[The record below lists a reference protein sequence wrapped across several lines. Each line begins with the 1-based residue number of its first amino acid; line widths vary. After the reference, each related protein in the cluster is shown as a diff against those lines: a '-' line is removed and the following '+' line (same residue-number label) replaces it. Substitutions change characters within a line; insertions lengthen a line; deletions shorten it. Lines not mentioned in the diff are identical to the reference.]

1 MSEEMIELAKQT
13 IKFKGNISNLECTH
27 ICKDCIFSRRKNND
41 ITCCMDTPE
50 NYLKIAEEYL
60 ESVENED
67 IPNIINKNVNMD
79 DFEVKYEGEL
89 LEKILSVDSPGIEVT
104 VKNNEDVKV
113 ERKMSLKEKILAKI
127 DYKKIAK
134 EIYEILEDD
143 IVEEVAGSFDE
154 MDLAYDL
161 IDGYRSDFI
170 ETAREV
176 IVENIEQEIN
186 VDEVSDYLKEVAID
200 RID

>member
-1 MSEEMIELAKQT
+1 
-13 IKFKGNISNLECTH
+13 
-27 ICKDCIFSRRKNND
+27 
-41 ITCCMDTPE
+41 
-50 NYLKIAEEYL
+50 
-60 ESVENED
+60 
-67 IPNIINKNVNMD
+67 
-79 DFEVKYEGEL
+79 
-89 LEKILSVDSPGIEVT
+89 
-104 VKNNEDVKV
+104 
-113 ERKMSLKEKILAKI
+113 MSLKEKILAKI
-127 DYKKIAK
+127 DYKKIAE